1 MRIWSISDIGLVR
14 HENQD
19 SYGTMLIGEY
29 TAAVV
34 CDGMGGTA
42 GGAVASHLA
51 VQIYREQLEANLR
64 SNMTMEQLKEVS
76 GYAIAAANEAMHHR
90 GQEESS
96 IQSMGT
102 TLVAAIIR
110 GEDVL
115 ISNVGDS
122 RAYLLSESGIRQI
135 SKDHSLVSSMVE
147 QGNLTREQAKSHP
160 GRNLI
165 TRALGPEES
174 VRDDEFVHKWKQG
187 EYLLLCTDGLVN
199 TVSDQE
205 LLFEIVHTE
214 DPEHCLQRLVNIS
227 VSRGAPDNVTA
238 ILIQNI

>member
-76 GYAIAAANEAMHHR
+76 GYAIAAAN
-90 GQEESS
+90 
-96 IQSMGT
+96 
-102 TLVAAIIR
+102 
-110 GEDVL
+110 
-115 ISNVGDS
+115 
-122 RAYLLSESGIRQI
+122 
-135 SKDHSLVSSMVE
+135 
-147 QGNLTREQAKSHP
+147 
-160 GRNLI
+160 
-165 TRALGPEES
+165 
-174 VRDDEFVHKWKQG
+174 
-187 EYLLLCTDGLVN
+187 
-199 TVSDQE
+199 
-205 LLFEIVHTE
+205 
-214 DPEHCLQRLVNIS
+214 
-227 VSRGAPDNVTA
+227 
-238 ILIQNI
+238 

>member
-19 SYGTMLIGEY
+19 ACQTMLIGEY

-51 VQIYREQLEANLR
+51 VQTYREHLEANLR
-64 SNMTMEQLKEVS
+64 SRMTMEQLKEVS
-76 GYAIAAANEAMHHR
+76 GFAIAAANEAIRRR
-90 GQEESS
+90 GQEDAS
-96 IQSMGT
+96 IRRMGT
-102 TLVAAIIR
+102 TLVAAVIR

-135 SKDHSLVSSMVE
+135 SKDHSLVESMVE
-147 QGNLTREQAKSHP
+147 NVLLFIVALHGIVDVGDTPHLTVHFAGAPS
-160 GRNLI
+160 
-165 TRALGPEES
+165 A
-174 VRDDEFVHKWKQG
+174 VRIDFINR
-187 EYLLLCTDGLVN
+187 DGL
-199 TVSDQE
+199 
-205 LLFEIVHTE
+205 LH
-214 DPEHCLQRLVNIS
+214 R
-227 VSRGAPDNVTA
+227 SRDFVAAPRSA
-238 ILIQNI
+238 CGGIFI